1 MNWQV
6 QSTVQ
11 NCTSKHKCCCSGS
24 VRIQIIHFLDPDMI
38 SVLQLSKIS
47 KDVKNRKELG
57 LKNCVFLCVKT
68 IASFFCRMAC
78 FTLICSVRIRTV
90 HYNSWPEDGGP
101 CDIRTC
107 LNSCFCLFLI
117 YNIHVYRIIYCTFPP
132 HLQTSGKSD
141 RWLAPCL
148 PKRS

>member
-1 MNWQV
+1 MYEYSHYVQYSRIRLLVKLLQAVVDILHQIGNPSPSPPLPKLNGQVQTTV

-11 NCTSKHKCCCSGS
+11 NCTSKNKCCCSGS

-90 HYNSWPEDGGP
+90 HYNS
-101 CDIRTC
+101 
-107 LNSCFCLFLI
+107 
-117 YNIHVYRIIYCTFPP
+117 
-132 HLQTSGKSD
+132 
-141 RWLAPCL
+141 
-148 PKRS
+148 